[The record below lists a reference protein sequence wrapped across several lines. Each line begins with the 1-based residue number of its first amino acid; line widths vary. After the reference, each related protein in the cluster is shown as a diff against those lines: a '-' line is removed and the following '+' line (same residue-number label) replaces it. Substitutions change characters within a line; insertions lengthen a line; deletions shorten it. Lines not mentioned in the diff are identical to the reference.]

1 MHPTFRATLLATL
14 VILAPAPGRAADVT
28 PEQARTLEGQ
38 LRAWFASM
46 AGPDLPVAS
55 SPIQVTP
62 EGDHFRL
69 AVPPAG
75 AAMPVK
81 GWPTF
86 IVNARPAEAGRWTL
100 DGLHMQ
106 SPATF
111 TVNTPAPPAKPGKK
125 AGPPVP
131 TTYTLSYATQ
141 DGGGTWDPTFA
152 TPSVINTNSTGFQ
165 MVADTAGVQQVTKI
179 ERTASA
185 LTLRPVADGR
195 VDANMD
201 VAGTGYSLQMKVAD
215 PAAATPAMQVAARQV
230 KVAFGMAGVSRERSA
245 QIIPALARLSPP
257 AGTAPGAKAPPNPE
271 AVRLLIQAMQGLASG
286 MTMFEVL
293 DDFTIAGTGFN
304 FASTQLRFAMD
315 AKADG
320 GFIAGSMDIGLDGL
334 ALPGMGLDTFAD
346 LLPRHI
352 AMRPIVSNVPTQ
364 ELLQLLQSSMEKPDG
379 GPPPELVAAVFSHG
393 GLKTGLE
400 SFAVDIGGASFAGKA
415 SVDVPSPNRASGTAQ
430 VTATNV
436 DALLAKVQANPAL
449 AQAIPAIVFAKG
461 IGRTE
466 GGKMVWDMSFDSG
479 KLLVNGVDLTKMGG
493 K

>member
-28 PEQARTLEGQ
+28 PDQARTLEGQ
-38 LRAWFASM
+38 LRAWFASV
-46 AGPDLPVAS
+46 AGPNLPVAS

-69 AVPPAG
+69 TVPPAG

-86 IVNARPAEAGRWTL
+86 SVNARPAEAGRWTL
-100 DGLHMQ
+100 DGVRMQ

-111 TVNTPAPPAKPGKK
+111 TVEMPAQPAKPGEKV
-125 AGPPVP
+125 GPPVP
-131 TTYTLSYATQ
+131 TTYTVSYATQ

-152 TPSVINTNSTGFQ
+152 TPSVINTNSTGLQ

-195 VDANMD
+195 VDVNMD
-201 VAGTGYSLQMKVAD
+201 GTGTGYSLQMKVAD
-215 PAAATPAMQVAARQV
+215 PAAGTPAMQVAARQV
-230 KVAFGMAGVSRERSA
+230 KVALGLAGVSRERSA

-286 MTMFEVL
+286 MTMVEVL
-293 DDFTIAGTGFN
+293 DDFTVAGTGFN
-304 FASTQLRFAMD
+304 FASTQLRLAMD

-320 GFIAGSMDIGLDGL
+320 GFMAGSMDIGLDGL

-346 LLPRHI
+346 LLPRHV
-352 AMRPIVSNVPTQ
+352 ALRPIVSNVPTQ

-379 GPPPELVAAVFSHG
+379 GPPPALVAALFSHG
-393 GLKTGLE
+393 ALKTGLE

-415 SVDVPSPNRASGTAQ
+415 SVDVPSPKQASGTAQ

-479 KLLVNGVDLTKMGG
+479 KLLVNGVDLMKMGG

>member
-1 MHPTFRATLLATL
+1 MHLTLRATLLATL
-14 VILAPAPGRAADVT
+14 AVAAPSLSRAADVT
-28 PEQARTLEGQ
+28 PDQARALEGQ
-38 LRAWFASM
+38 LRAWFASV
-46 AGPDLPVAS
+46 AGPDLPIAS

-69 AVPPAG
+69 TVPPAG

-86 IVNARPAEAGRWTL
+86 IANARPAEAGRWTL
-100 DGLHMQ
+100 DGVRMQ

-111 TVNTPAPPAKPGKK
+111 TVDVVPSTKPGEK
-125 AGPPVP
+125 AAAPVP
-131 TTYTLSYATQ
+131 TTYTISYATQ
-141 DGGGTWDPTFA
+141 EGGGTWDPTFA
-152 TPSVINTNSTGFQ
+152 TPSVLNSNSTGFQ
-165 MVADTAGVQQVTKI
+165 MTSDGGGLRQVTKI
-179 ERTASA
+179 ERTTSASA
-185 LTLRPVADGR
+185 LRPVGEGR
-195 VDANMD
+195 VDASVD
-201 VAGTGYSLQMKVAD
+201 VNGTGYSLQTKAAD
-215 PAAATPAMQVAARQV
+215 PASGVPAVQIAARQV
-230 KVAFGMAGVSRERSA
+230 KVVLGMAGVSRERSA

-257 AGTAPGAKAPPNPE
+257 AGAAPGAKAPPNPE
-271 AVRLLIQAMQGLASG
+271 AVRVLVQAMQGLASG
-286 MTMFEVL
+286 VTMVEVL
-293 DDFTIAGTGFN
+293 DDLTVAGTGFN
-304 FASTQLRFAMD
+304 FASTQLRLGMD

-320 GFIAGSMDIGLDGL
+320 GFMAGSMDIGLDGL

-346 LLPRHI
+346 LLPQRI
-352 AMRPIVSNVPTQ
+352 ALRPIVSNVPTQ
-364 ELLQLLQSSMEKPDG
+364 ELLQLLQTSMEKPDG
-379 GPPPELVAAVFSHG
+379 GTPPAQVAALFSHG
-393 GLKTGLE
+393 ALKTGLE

-415 SVDVPSPNRASGTAQ
+415 SVEVSSPNQASGTAQ

-466 GGKMVWDMSFDSG
+466 GGRMVWDMSFDKG

>member
-1 MHPTFRATLLATL
+1 
-14 VILAPAPGRAADVT
+14 
-28 PEQARTLEGQ
+28 
-38 LRAWFASM
+38 
-46 AGPDLPVAS
+46 
-55 SPIQVTP
+55 
-62 EGDHFRL
+62 
-69 AVPPAG
+69 
-75 AAMPVK
+75 
-81 GWPTF
+81 
-86 IVNARPAEAGRWTL
+86 
-100 DGLHMQ
+100 
-106 SPATF
+106 
-111 TVNTPAPPAKPGKK
+111 
-125 AGPPVP
+125 
-131 TTYTLSYATQ
+131 
-141 DGGGTWDPTFA
+141 
-152 TPSVINTNSTGFQ
+152 
-165 MVADTAGVQQVTKI
+165 
-179 ERTASA
+179 
-185 LTLRPVADGR
+185 
-195 VDANMD
+195 
-201 VAGTGYSLQMKVAD
+201 
-215 PAAATPAMQVAARQV
+215 
-230 KVAFGMAGVSRERSA
+230 VAFGMAGVSRERSA

-286 MTMFEVL
+286 MTMVEVL
-293 DDFTIAGTGFN
+293 DDFTVAGTGFN

-320 GFIAGSMDIGLDGL
+320 GFIAGSMDIGMDGL

-352 AMRPIVSNVPTQ
+352 ALRPIVSNVPTQ

-379 GPPPELVAAVFSHG
+379 GPPPELVAALFSHG

-415 SVDVPSPNRASGTAQ
+415 SVDVPSPKQASGTAQ

>member
-38 LRAWFASM
+38 LRAWFASV
-46 AGPDLPVAS
+46 AGPNLPIAS

-69 AVPPAG
+69 TVPPAG

-111 TVNTPAPPAKPGKK
+111 TVDMPAPPAKPGEK

-131 TTYTLSYATQ
+131 TTYTVSYATQ

-165 MVADTAGVQQVTKI
+165 MVSDTAGVQQVTKM
-179 ERTASA
+179 ERAVSA

-195 VDANMD
+195 VDVGMD
-201 VAGTGYSLQMKVAD
+201 VTGTGYSLQMKVAD
-215 PAAATPAMQVAARQV
+215 PAAGTSAMQVAARQV
-230 KVAFGMAGVSRERSA
+230 KVALGMAGVSRERSA

-257 AGTAPGAKAPPNPE
+257 AGAAPGAKTPPNPE

-286 MTMFEVL
+286 VTMVEVL
-293 DDFTIAGTGFN
+293 EDFTIAGTGFN
-304 FASTQLRFAMD
+304 FTSTQLRFTMD

-320 GFIAGSMDIGLDGL
+320 GFMAGSMDIGLDGL

-346 LLPRHI
+346 LLPQRI
-352 AMRPIVSNVPTQ
+352 ALRPIVSNVPTQ

-379 GPPPELVAAVFSHG
+379 SPPPALVAALFSHG
-393 GLKTGLE
+393 ALKTGME
-400 SFAVDIGGASFAGKA
+400 SFAMDIGGASFTGKA
-415 SVDVPSPNRASGTAQ
+415 SVEVPSPNQASGTAQ
-430 VTATNV
+430 VMATNV

-449 AQAIPAIVFAKG
+449 AHAIPAIVFAKG

-466 GGKMVWDMSFDSG
+466 GGRMVWDMSFNSG